1 MLQALSAGCLLN
13 VLFLLFFFF
22 LLFDLER
29 VVGALR
35 CGFYLLLTATPIYNS
50 LEEAGTKR
58 FLMPWRWKSWTYPTR
73 ALPIN
78 GEYDESRT
86 ARIWRRHYFLNR
98 RIESCFLTNRSG
110 VTDLLSYM
118 ERRWWHRLRIVFDTV
133 DYKSPCFPSFR
144 DRIKTRSFRHHQNG
158 SKSFFS
164 ARRSPTQF
172 GFWCVCASTT
182 ASMSLW

>member
-58 FLMPWRWKSWTYPTR
+58 FLMP
-73 ALPIN
+73 
-78 GEYDESRT
+78 
-86 ARIWRRHYFLNR
+86 
-98 RIESCFLTNRSG
+98 
-110 VTDLLSYM
+110 
-118 ERRWWHRLRIVFDTV
+118 
-133 DYKSPCFPSFR
+133 
-144 DRIKTRSFRHHQNG
+144 
-158 SKSFFS
+158 
-164 ARRSPTQF
+164 
-172 GFWCVCASTT
+172 
-182 ASMSLW
+182 